1 MSITKR
7 YSLWKTMSAYCV
19 INLLADLNEQV
30 IIKKRTAENYRYAKT
45 ARITLVGT
53 CIIGPIAFFWMRLA
67 EIILPGTGV
76 RTVVKKVL
84 IDQSLVGP
92 FSISSFYISTNIL
105 EGKSDI
111 FEEWRQKFLKTWKT
125 GLMFWPVAQGINF
138 SLVPHQHRTSLFMPV
153 CSFMW
158 TTYLCY
164 MKEQEI
170 KKTPEE
176 VQKTPDE
183 PNTS

>member
-1 MSITKR
+1 
-7 YSLWKTMSAYCV
+7 MSAYCV

-67 EIILPGTGV
+67 EIILPGSGV

-92 FSISSFYISTNIL
+92 FSISSFYICKYVLVIRN
-105 EGKSDI
+105 D
-111 FEEWRQKFLKTWKT
+111 FLGERK
-125 GLMFWPVAQGINF
+125 A
-138 SLVPHQHRTSLFMPV
+138 
-153 CSFMW
+153 
-158 TTYLCY
+158 
-164 MKEQEI
+164 
-170 KKTPEE
+170 
-176 VQKTPDE
+176 
-183 PNTS
+183 